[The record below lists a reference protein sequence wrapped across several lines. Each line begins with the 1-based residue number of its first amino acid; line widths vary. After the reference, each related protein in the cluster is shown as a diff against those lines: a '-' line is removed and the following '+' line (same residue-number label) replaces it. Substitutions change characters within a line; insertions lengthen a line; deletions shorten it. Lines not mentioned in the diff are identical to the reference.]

1 MSKTATSLSLRFNYT
16 SMAEPI
22 GGERLKDLKEFYL
35 SALGVRYE
43 NVRATQLDKPQKV
56 RFFVTR
62 VDNFLLHLFVP
73 PIRHDDFIKTLKMR
87 TQEDFSTLL
96 KGTAYPPS
104 GKEGAE
110 IPDTMVL
117 QFISQPIGKEEP
129 PVDMPA
135 LRDAVLK
142 KFQTLIRPGG
152 EPVAWTTENF

>member
-1 MSKTATSLSLRFNYT
+1 
-16 SMAEPI
+16 MAEPI
-22 GGERLKDLKEFYL
+22 GGERPKDLKEFYL

-43 NVRATQLDKPQKV
+43 NVRSSQLDKPQKV

-87 TQEDFSTLL
+87 AQEDFSTLL
-96 KGTAYPPS
+96 KGTAYPPTD
-104 GKEGAE
+104 KEGAE
-110 IPDTMVL
+110 IPNRMVL
-117 QFISQPIGKEEP
+117 QFISQPIGKEEL

-142 KFQTLIRPGG
+142 KMQTLIRPEG
-152 EPVAWTTENF
+152 EPVTWSTESF